1 MNSILKKRKHCVYL
15 VCTLLYILSTS
26 SIPASEKINTK
37 ADPCWWSSMTVTY
50 VAKTR
55 VMEIQLTAGLKSTF
69 LTVYLVGLAAE
80 RKWRCS
86 SLKCH
91 ISVSRYLYQSI
102 DTIDAVL
109 KKNWAYL

>member
-1 MNSILKKRKHCVYL
+1 
-15 VCTLLYILSTS
+15 
-26 SIPASEKINTK
+26 
-37 ADPCWWSSMTVTY
+37 MTVTY

-55 VMEIQLTAGLKSTF
+55 VMEIQLTAGFKSTF

-91 ISVSRYLYQSI
+91 ISVSRYLYLSI
-102 DTIDAVL
+102 GTIDAVL
-109 KKNWAYL
+109 KKIEPIFNFRPNHQYNKQYEVK

>member
-1 MNSILKKRKHCVYL
+1 MIKVWNCILTRNNEFSSKKRNQCV
-15 VCTLLYILSTS
+15 VVVS

-55 VMEIQLTAGLKSTF
+55 VMEIQLTAGFKSTF

-80 RKWRCS
+80 RK
-86 SLKCH
+86 
-91 ISVSRYLYQSI
+91 
-102 DTIDAVL
+102 
-109 KKNWAYL
+109 

>member
-1 MNSILKKRKHCVYL
+1 MSIKVWNCILTRNNEFSSKKRKQCV
-15 VCTLLYILSTS
+15 VVS

-55 VMEIQLTAGLKSTF
+55 VMEIQLTAGFKSMF

-80 RKWRCS
+80 RK
-86 SLKCH
+86 
-91 ISVSRYLYQSI
+91 
-102 DTIDAVL
+102 
-109 KKNWAYL
+109 

>member
-1 MNSILKKRKHCVYL
+1 MFEILKLPFSLWNDTITIWNCILTRIDEFNSKKREHCVYL

-80 RKWRCS
+80 RK
-86 SLKCH
+86 
-91 ISVSRYLYQSI
+91 
-102 DTIDAVL
+102 
-109 KKNWAYL
+109 